1 MFTRKVSMSKDSQTI
16 QTEHHTIEIDPRDY
30 KQIKYD
36 CKELGISLDYYF
48 FEFIAYEDDSD
59 DFQ

>member
-1 MFTRKVSMSKDSQTI
+1 MAQAFQTVE
-16 QTEHHTIEIDPRDY
+16 TEHHTIEIDPRDY

-48 FEFIAYEDDSD
+48 FEFMAYEEDSD

>member
-1 MFTRKVSMSKDSQTI
+1 MTQSFKTI
-16 QTEHHTIEIDPRDY
+16 ETEHHTIEIDPIDY
-30 KQIKYD
+30 KQIKKD
-36 CKELGISLDYYF
+36 CKRLGVSLDYYF